1 MLDTFYETQLA
12 VMASYA
18 FVAIL
23 LERYISKRHTPPAEN
38 KDTPDPL
45 LSGKTGAGGGQ
56 AAARALSR
64 KYLVVY
70 TVVMAADWLQG
81 PYVYSLY
88 KDQYEYSEQMVAVL
102 FVTGFLSAGLSAPT
116 VGVWA
121 DNYGR
126 KRVCMGFCVSY
137 IATCFCTFV
146 NWLPVNLLGRIC
158 GGVSTAILFSC
169 FDSWLVSAAQTAG
182 VSSPD
187 LSAIFGSA
195 TMINGLVAAAVGV
208 FSNGLVAKTHT
219 FTSPFVVSAMCL
231 GVAWVLIG
239 AMWSENYGT
248 RSESATADLLQIKRL
263 QEAWAIVR
271 DDPSLVVLGLV
282 QTCFEG
288 SMYLFVFLWVPSMQ
302 EAAAPGENLPLG
314 LIFSAFMVSMMLGS
328 LLYKS
333 LVTYCSAGESTL
345 VLHAKLSSFTLL
357 TAAFALAVNNLA
369 HDVRSRFWAFCVFE
383 ACVGVYYPVQG
394 MLRGTM
400 IQNDH
405 RATLSSLFRI
415 PLNVFVVVALMSGV
429 SSARHLVFAACSLAL
444 AFGSV
449 MTSYV
454 IVNKATELERENPA
468 RPE

>member
-1 MLDTFYETQLA
+1 MLDSFYETQLA
-12 VMASYA
+12 VLASYA

-23 LERYISKRHTPPAEN
+23 LERYISKRHTPAQT
-38 KDTPDPL
+38 KDASDPL
-45 LSGKTGAGGGQ
+45 LSGKTAAGGGQ
-56 AAARALSR
+56 AAAKALSL
-64 KYLVVY
+64 KYLAVY
-70 TVVMAADWLQG
+70 AVVMAADWLQG

-88 KDQYEYSEQMVAVL
+88 KDQYGYSEQMVAVL

-126 KRVCMGFCVSY
+126 KRICMAFCVSY
-137 IATCFCTFV
+137 IATCLCTFV
-146 NWLPVNLLGRIC
+146 NWLPVNLLGRVC
-158 GGVSTAILFSC
+158 GGISTAILFSC
-169 FDSWLVSAAQTAG
+169 FDSWLVSAAQNDG
-182 VSSPD
+182 VSSSD

-208 FSNGLVAKTHT
+208 FSNGLVARTQT
-219 FTSPFVVSAMCL
+219 FTSPFVVSALCL
-231 GVAWVLIG
+231 GVSWILI
-239 AMWSENYGT
+239 AALWTENYGT
-248 RSESATADLLQIKRL
+248 RSESATTDLLQIKRL
-263 QEAWAIVR
+263 GEAWAIVR
-271 DDPSLVVLGLV
+271 DDPSLIVLGLV

-302 EAAAPGENLPLG
+302 EAAYGESLPLG

-369 HDVRSRFWAFCVFE
+369 HDVRFRFWAFCMFE

-415 PLNVFVVVALMSGV
+415 PLNIFVVVALMSGV
-429 SSARHLVFAACSLAL
+429 SSARHLVFTACSLAL

-454 IVNKATELERENPA
+454 IVNKATELERESPA

>member
-1 MLDTFYETQLA
+1 MLAGFYETQLA

-18 FVAIL
+18 LVAIL
-23 LERYISKRHTPPAEN
+23 AERYISKRYTPAER
-38 KDTPDPL
+38 KDASDPL
-45 LSGKTGAGGGQ
+45 LAGKTATGGGQ
-56 AAARALSR
+56 AAAKSLSW

-70 TVVMAADWLQG
+70 TVG

-88 KDQYEYSEQMVAVL
+88 KEQYAYSDHMVAVL

-126 KRVCMGFCVSY
+126 KRVCMAFCLSY
-137 IATCFCTFV
+137 IVTCLCTFV
-146 NWLPVNLLGRIC
+146 NWLPVNLLGRVF
-158 GGVSTAILFSC
+158 GGISTSILFSC

-208 FSNGLVAKTHT
+208 FSNGLVARTHT
-219 FTSPFVVSAMCL
+219 FTSPFVASAICL
-231 GVAWVLIG
+231 GVAWALIG
-239 AMWSENYGT
+239 GMWAENYGT
-248 RSESATADLLQIKRL
+248 RSEASTTDWLQIKRL
-263 QEAWAIVR
+263 GEAWSIVR
-271 DDPSLVVLGLV
+271 RDSSMIVLGLV

-302 EAAAPGENLPLG
+302 EAAAGESLPLG

-333 LVTYCSAGESTL
+333 LVTYCSGGESTL

-357 TAAFALAVNNLA
+357 TAAFALAINNLT
-369 HDVRSRFWAFCVFE
+369 HDVRSRFWAFCLFE
-383 ACVGVYYPVQG
+383 ACVGIYYPVQG

-405 RATLSSLFRI
+405 RATLSSLFRV
-415 PLNVFVVVALMSGV
+415 PLNIFIV
-429 SSARHLVFAACSLAL
+429 L

-454 IVNKATELERENPA
+454 IVNKATEMEEANPG

>member
-1 MLDTFYETQLA
+1 MLDSFYETQLA
-12 VMASYA
+12 VLASYA

-23 LERYISKRHTPPAEN
+23 LERYISKRHTAAQN
-38 KDTPDPL
+38 KDASDPL
-45 LSGKTGAGGGQ
+45 LSGKTAAGGGQ
-56 AAARALSR
+56 AAAKALSL
-64 KYLVVY
+64 KYLAVY
-70 TVVMAADWLQG
+70 AVVMAADWLQG

-88 KDQYEYSEQMVAVL
+88 KDQYGYSEQMVAVL

-116 VGVWA
+116 V
-121 DNYGR
+121 
-126 KRVCMGFCVSY
+126 
-137 IATCFCTFV
+137 
-146 NWLPVNLLGRIC
+146 
-158 GGVSTAILFSC
+158 
-169 FDSWLVSAAQTAG
+169 VSAAQNDG
-182 VSSPD
+182 VSSSD

-208 FSNGLVAKTHT
+208 FSNGLVARTQT
-219 FTSPFVVSAMCL
+219 FTSPFVVSALCL
-231 GVAWVLIG
+231 GVSWILI
-239 AMWSENYGT
+239 AALWSENYGT
-248 RSESATADLLQIKRL
+248 RSESATTDLLQIKRL
-263 QEAWAIVR
+263 GEAWAIVR
-271 DDPSLVVLGLV
+271 DDPSLIVLGLV

-302 EAAAPGENLPLG
+302 EAAYGESLPLG

-369 HDVRSRFWAFCVFE
+369 HDVRFRFWAFCMFE

-415 PLNVFVVVALMSGV
+415 PLNIFVVVALMSGV
-429 SSARHLVFAACSLAL
+429 SSARHLVFTACSLAL

-454 IVNKATELERENPA
+454 IVNKATELERESPA

>member
-1 MLDTFYETQLA
+1 MLNSFYETQLLVMSGYA
-12 VMASYA
+12 VCAM
-18 FVAIL
+18 L
-23 LERYISKRHTPPAEN
+23 LERYVSKRYTPESKEDASDSLPNGNGA
-38 KDTPDPL
+38 
-45 LSGKTGAGGGQ
+45 AGGGE
-56 AAARALSR
+56 AAARTLSY

-70 TVVMAADWLQG
+70 AVVMAADWLQG

-88 KDQYEYSEQMVAVL
+88 KDQYDYSEHMVAVL

-126 KRVCMGFCVSY
+126 KRVCMAFCVSY
-137 IATCFCTFV
+137 VATCFCTFV
-146 NWLPVNLLGRIC
+146 NWLPINLLGRVF
-158 GGVSTAILFSC
+158 GGISTSILFSC

-187 LSAIFGSA
+187 LSGIFGSA
-195 TMINGLVAAAVGV
+195 TMINGFVAAAVGV
-208 FSNGLVAKTHT
+208 FSNGLVARTHT

-231 GVAWVLIG
+231 AVAWVLIG
-239 AMWSENYGT
+239 AMWTENYGT
-248 RSESATADLLQIKRL
+248 RSESATDDLFQIKRL
-263 QEAWAIVR
+263 REAWGIVR
-271 DDPSLVVLGLV
+271 RDPSMIVLGLV

-302 EAAAPGENLPLG
+302 ETAAPGEELPLG

-333 LVTYCSAGESTL
+333 LVTYANNGESTL
-345 VLHAKLSSFTLL
+345 VLHAKLSSSTLL
-357 TAAFALAVNNLA
+357 VAAFALAINNIA
-369 HDVRSRFWAFCVFE
+369 HDSRWRFWAFCLFE
-383 ACVGVYYPVQG
+383 ACVGIYYPVQG

-405 RATLSSLFRI
+405 RATLSSLFRV
-415 PLNVFVVVALMSGV
+415 PLNIFVIVALMSGV
-429 SSARHLVFAACSLAL
+429 SSARHLVFSACTVAL

-449 MTSYV
+449 MTSLV
-454 IVNKATELERENPA
+454 IVNKATELERANPA
-468 RPE
+468 RPA

>member
-1 MLDTFYETQLA
+1 MELA
-12 VMASYA
+12 RRARRRTCCRLNVCKKPG
-18 FVAIL
+18 L
-23 LERYISKRHTPPAEN
+23 LCGTVS
-38 KDTPDPL
+38 L
-45 LSGKTGAGGGQ
+45 LTM
-56 AAARALSR
+56 SR
-64 KYLVVY
+64 SIFN
-70 TVVMAADWLQG
+70 
-81 PYVYSLY
+81 P
-88 KDQYEYSEQMVAVL
+88 L
-102 FVTGFLSAGLSAPT
+102 FV
-116 VGVWA
+116 
-121 DNYGR
+121 
-126 KRVCMGFCVSY
+126 
-137 IATCFCTFV
+137 
-146 NWLPVNLLGRIC
+146 
-158 GGVSTAILFSC
+158 
-169 FDSWLVSAAQTAG
+169 
-182 VSSPD
+182 
-187 LSAIFGSA
+187 
-195 TMINGLVAAAVGV
+195 
-208 FSNGLVAKTHT
+208 
-219 FTSPFVVSAMCL
+219 
-231 GVAWVLIG
+231 
-239 AMWSENYGT
+239 
-248 RSESATADLLQIKRL
+248 
-263 QEAWAIVR
+263 
-271 DDPSLVVLGLV
+271 DPSLVVLGLV